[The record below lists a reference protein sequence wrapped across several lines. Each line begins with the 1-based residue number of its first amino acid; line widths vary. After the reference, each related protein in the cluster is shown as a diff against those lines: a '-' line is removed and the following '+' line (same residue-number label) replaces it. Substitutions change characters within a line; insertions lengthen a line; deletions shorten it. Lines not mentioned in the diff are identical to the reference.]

1 MLLVSPQARKAGRNG
16 TWFVR
21 AFRRRW
27 GVEDTTWGIKQRF
40 HLEDFLVQSWRS
52 IRRLI
57 YLVAI
62 AFYWLNLWGQDRFTS
77 LRNAFINHPWRLPK
91 KVTYLFDWLA
101 TQISRFLHP
110 KPKLL
115 PTGCFNTG

>member
-1 MLLVSPQARKAGRNG
+1 MI
-16 TWFVR
+16 VR

-27 GVEDTTWGIKQRF
+27 GGGRC
-40 HLEDFLVQSWRS
+40 HLGHQTAVSLGRLPGSELCS

-62 AFYWLNLWGQDRFTS
+62 AFYWLNLWGQDRLTS

-110 KPKLL
+110 KPEIL
-115 PTGCFNTG
+115 PAGYFNPG